1 MSFIQA
7 VIFWYLGPKLIIK
20 QMIRKVVIAVCL
32 ALTGMV
38 SFAQDHMPSRMNTYT
53 DEGEGTGFLKQNLFI
68 GGSLGLGF
76 GTDQFN
82 IGVNPE
88 IGYSL
93 NRWLDAGVVVNFN
106 YNSISAD
113 PTGYY
118 NPDVSQKQFIYGGGV
133 FGRAFVLPF
142 LFLTAQP
149 EFNWTHI
156 SQKYEASGGVT
167 QTANVNAPSLLLGIG
182 YGRRMIGQGTFYIAL
197 MFDVLNNSNSPYN
210 DIDGHPLPVLRAG
223 FDLFVHKSR

>member
-1 MSFIQA
+1 
-7 VIFWYLGPKLIIK
+7 
-20 QMIRKVVIAVCL
+20 MIRKVVIAVCFV
-32 ALTGMV
+32 LTGMV
-38 SFAQDHMPSRMNTYT
+38 GFAQDHMPSRMNTYT

-113 PTGYY
+113 PSGYY
-118 NPDVSQKQFIYGGGV
+118 NPDVSEKQFIYGGGL
-133 FGRAFVLPF
+133 FARAWVLPF

-149 EFNWTHI
+149 EFNWTNDTE
-156 SQKYEASGGVT
+156 KYEASGGQHLYSQCQCAQPVAGDRVWT
-167 QTANVNAPSLLLGIG
+167 SFCRSEYFLYRV
-182 YGRRMIGQGTFYIAL
+182 
-197 MFDVLNNSNSPYN
+197 DV
-210 DIDGHPLPVLRAG
+210 RCA
-223 FDLFVHKSR
+223 RQ

>member
-1 MSFIQA
+1 MVRDFRNRISF
-7 VIFWYLGPKLIIK
+7 V
-20 QMIRKVVIAVCL
+20 
-32 ALTGMV
+32 
-38 SFAQDHMPSRMNTYT
+38 
-53 DEGEGTGFLKQNLFI
+53 

-76 GTDQFN
+76 GTDQFS

-88 IGYSL
+88 VGYSL

-118 NPDVSQKQFIYGGGV
+118 NPDLSQKEFIYGGGV

-156 SQKYEASGGVT
+156 TRNMRRVAADVPRR
-167 QTANVNAPSLLLGIG
+167 ANVNAPSLLLGIG
-182 YGRRMIGQGTFYIAL
+182 LWPA
-197 MFDVLNNSNSPYN
+197 D
-210 DIDGHPLPVLRAG
+210 DRAG
-223 FDLFVHKSR
+223 DLLYCVDVRCSRE

>member
-1 MSFIQA
+1 
-7 VIFWYLGPKLIIK
+7 
-20 QMIRKVVIAVCL
+20 MIRKVVIAVSL
-32 ALTGMV
+32 LMMMGFG
-38 SFAQDHMPSRMNTYT
+38 SFAQMHMAPRVNTYS
-53 DEGEGTGFLKQNLFI
+53 DDGDGNGFLKQNLFL

-93 NRWLDAGVVVNFN
+93 FRWLDAGVVLNFN

-113 PTGYY
+113 PTGFY
-118 NPDVSQKQFIYGGGV
+118 NPDVSEKQFVYGGGV

-149 EFNWTHI
+149 EVNWI
-156 SQKYEASGGVT
+156 STTENYEGTGGGT
-167 QTANVNAPSLLLGIG
+167 YKSNTSAGSLLLGAG
-182 YGRRMIGQGTFYIAL
+182 YSRRIIGQSSFYFAL
-197 MFDVLNNSNSPYN
+197 MFDVAGSPNSPYN
-210 DIDGHPLPVLRAG
+210 DIYGHPLPVIRAG
-223 FDLFVHKSR
+223 FDIYLHGHNR

>member
-1 MSFIQA
+1 MGHLNSPWKVRVFTVSITA
-7 VIFWYLGPKLIIK
+7 IGGNRYVLHSSSDFLVSWPKLIIK

-32 ALTGMV
+32 VLTGMV
-38 SFAQDHMPSRMNTYT
+38 SFSQDHMPSRMNTYT

-118 NPDVSQKQFIYGGGV
+118 NPDVSQKEFVYGGGV
-133 FGRAFVLPF
+133 FGRAYVLPF

-149 EFNWTHI
+149 EFNWTSI
-156 SQKYEASGGVT
+156 TQKDETSGYSASYN
-167 QTANVNAPSLLLGIG
+167 ANAPSLLLGIG
-182 YGRRMIGQGTFYIAL
+182 YGRRVVGQSGFYIAL
-197 MFDVLNNSNSPYN
+197 MFDA
-210 DIDGHPLPVLRAG
+210 I
-223 FDLFVHKSR
+223 